1 MFLTDKENAC
11 LIGDGNIVSK
21 LINKSFLLH
30 RWTLQQFATEIES
43 KYVLAERGKCG
54 KRTFWPYLL
63 CKCIPLSIFNQ
74 QIIQPFR
81 LRPTSSGVWLHVFC
95 TLNFHLFTHT
105 TLLLEERHLDDLE
118 AYESSEICRFVRY
131 SSLGSHT
138 SKEWFYEGWGG
149 HVKDYGN

>member
-54 KRTFWPYLL
+54 KVHFDPT
-63 CKCIPLSIFNQ
+63 CIVNAYRFQSS
-74 QIIQPFR
+74 
-81 LRPTSSGVWLHVFC
+81 TS
-95 TLNFHLFTHT
+95 
-105 TLLLEERHLDDLE
+105 R
-118 AYESSEICRFVRY
+118 
-131 SSLGSHT
+131 
-138 SKEWFYEGWGG
+138 
-149 HVKDYGN
+149 